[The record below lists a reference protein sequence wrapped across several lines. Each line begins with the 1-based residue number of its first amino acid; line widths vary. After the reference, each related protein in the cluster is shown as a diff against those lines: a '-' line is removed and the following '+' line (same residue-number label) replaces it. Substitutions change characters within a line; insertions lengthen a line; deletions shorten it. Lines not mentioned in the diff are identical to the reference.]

1 MIFLIILIG
10 LCVGSFLNVCIYRLP
25 KEMSIIKP
33 ASHCP
38 HCNQKI
44 ALYDNIPVLS
54 YIILLGKCRNCR
66 ERIAVHYPIVEILTA
81 VLFTMVY
88 LQFSFTL
95 DAFLYAFFFC
105 VLIVVAF
112 IDLKYHA
119 IPAYLCFIGL
129 IVGLVVQLIKSFWM
143 VGNYMGN
150 VRFLPIVWS
159 FKGMIVGF
167 GLTYLFKFFGDMFVS
182 LYLQITKKGSIEGEQ
197 ESLGLG
203 DVDFMG
209 MVGVFMGIQGAVLV
223 FLLAPFLALAYAIF
237 AIIFKR
243 SHLIPYL
250 PYLSLAAIIAFFWGN
265 QIINYAFQ
273 FLITR

>member
-1 MIFLIILIG
+1 MIFLVILIG

-38 HCNQKI
+38 SCNKKI
-44 ALYDNIPVLS
+44 AIYDNIPVLS

-66 ERIAVHYPIVEILTA
+66 ERIAIHYPIVEILTA
-81 VLFTMVY
+81 VLFAMIY
-88 LQFSFTL
+88 SQFNFTI
-95 DAFLYAFFFC
+95 DFFMFMFFFC
-105 VLIVVAF
+105 ILIMVAF

-143 VGNYMGN
+143 VNNYMGN
-150 VRFLPIVWS
+150 VRHLPIVWS

-182 LYLQITKKGSIEGEQ
+182 LYLQITKKDSIEGEQ

-223 FLLAPFLALAYAIF
+223 FFMAPFLALAYAIF
-237 AIIFKR
+237 AIIFKK

-265 QIINYAFQ
+265 QIINYLFA